1 MSNQIIIDKSVLES
15 SLIAFE
21 TDDWQKKMQ
30 AAILIRSVLDQSNS
44 KESPI
49 WYHKDWGFED
59 HIFYRPT
66 EVIPDGAVPLY
77 AKPQHKKFDGW
88 ATKDGDTWYEHPAD
102 AQIIYDIFGDEP
114 IVGAEYEL
122 VAGWSAVTAR
132 YRIVSVDGDGVC
144 EVECVSHPEEN
155 VN

>member
-1 MSNQIIIDKSVLES
+1 MSNKIIIDKSVLES

-30 AAILIRSVLDQSNS
+30 AAILIRSVLEQLNS
-44 KESPI
+44 S
-49 WYHKDWGFED
+49 
-59 HIFYRPT
+59 
-66 EVIPDGAVPLY
+66 DGAVSLY
-77 AKPQHKKFDGW
+77 VKPQHKKFDCW
-88 ATKDGDTWYEHPAD
+88 TNNDGDTWYEHPAD
-102 AQIIYDIFGDEP
+102 AQIIYDIFDDEP

-132 YRIVSVDGDGVC
+132 YRIVSVDCDGDC